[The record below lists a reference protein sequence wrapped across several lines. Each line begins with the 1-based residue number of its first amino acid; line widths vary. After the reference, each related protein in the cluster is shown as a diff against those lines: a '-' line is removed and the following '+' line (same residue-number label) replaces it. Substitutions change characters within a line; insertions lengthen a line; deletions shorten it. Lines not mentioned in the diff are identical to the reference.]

1 MKNQLS
7 KEKGVSLIPL
17 IIVIIVI
24 GIITTIILNCI
35 RDNRNNSVSTEEKTY
50 NENEKVDFKYID
62 GVKIYEGAKYVRGDK
77 STGIVIELDGNEYTW
92 INVNKKIKAISELEK
107 QIKIDSDKKEEFI
120 SSINAYKGYYYNAL
134 GDVKYFNVDDE
145 SIWCTIYDK
154 EGEYQDENGNIAFI
168 PKGYQVCRLPS
179 MNTIKTG
186 LVIRDASNIYEKY
199 LWIEVPRQVVQNANG
214 DLLETSEE
222 IEKSLYKYLN
232 GYRQLVCSDTYYEGC
247 IGANKFDEYNN
258 LKDKMYQSIKNKGG
272 FWVNIN
278 RSKTEKK
285 SFDAYNEIH
294 IEDDD
299 KTVSLMFGIQWD
311 LMCKFI
317 DETRIDI
324 LNDITGSGEITLEST
339 VDNKIFDPANNKTVI
354 RGKVN
359 LKDRNLIPYN
369 QTSYYRSVIY

>member
-1 MKNQLS
+1 MKNQLRQ
-7 KEKGVSLIPL
+7 EKGVSLIPL

-35 RDNRNNSVSTEEKTY
+35 RDNKNIDNEEKTS
-50 NENEKVDFKYID
+50 EDTEKVDLRYID
-62 GVKIYEGAKYVRGDK
+62 GVKIYEGAKYLRGDK

-92 INVNKKIKAISELEK
+92 INVDKKIKSISDLEK
-107 QIKIDSDKKEEFI
+107 QIKIDSDNKEEFI
-120 SSINAYKGYYYNAL
+120 SSINAYKGYYFNTL
-134 GDVKYFNVDDE
+134 GDVKYFNVDDDNVW
-145 SIWCTIYDK
+145 SATYDK
-154 EGEYQDENGNIAFI
+154 EGEYKDENGNVAFI
-168 PKGYQVCRLPS
+168 PKGFQVCRLPS

-186 LVIRDASNIYEKY
+186 LVIRNASNIKEKY
-199 LWIEVPRQVVQNANG
+199 LWIEVPKKAIEDENG
-214 DLLETSEE
+214 NVLETSEA
-222 IEKSLYKYLN
+222 IEKSLSKYLN

-258 LKDKMYQSIKNKGG
+258 LKDKMYQSIKDKGG
-272 FWVNIN
+272 FLVSIN

-285 SFDAYNEIH
+285 SFDAYNEVH

-317 DETRIDI
+317 DETKIDI

-339 VDNKIFDPANNKTVI
+339 SDNKIFDPANNKTVI

-359 LKDRNLIPYN
+359 LKDRNLIPYTG
-369 QTSYYRSVIY
+369 TSYYRTVIY